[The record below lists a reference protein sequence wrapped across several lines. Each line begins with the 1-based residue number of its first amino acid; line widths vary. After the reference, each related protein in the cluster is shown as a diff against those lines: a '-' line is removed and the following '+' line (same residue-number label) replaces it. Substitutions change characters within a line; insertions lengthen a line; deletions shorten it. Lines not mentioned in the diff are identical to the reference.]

1 MAAVSGGSLLAAFDT
16 HPLAGYAGPG
26 LSTSAMTLLHRFR
39 SFSRNARLFLA
50 TILFVGF
57 ALALNTLFL
66 NFYVQAL
73 GFAQEFIG
81 LVNAIPTATLVLVG
95 IPVGR
100 LIDRRGPRWGLIAG
114 TAAAA
119 LGSTVV
125 ALANTG
131 PGIIAGACVL
141 GIGSA
146 FGFISGAPFL
156 MAHSTERNRV
166 ALFSAQAALL
176 TATGFLGNLAGGRL
190 PGLFAAWL
198 GAAPNA
204 PAPLRGTMIVVAA
217 MWVAGIIPMLAARE
231 QAGVRA
237 SQAPSLVSVPMG
249 EPPAASSGDES
260 RPSHRRFVS
269 QPGLVARLLLPS
281 LLISLG
287 AGQTMPFLNIY
298 ISGKFGVDYASLG
311 TLFAVGALG
320 TTAATLAQPALAE
333 RVGRIQSVLAVQ
345 IASLPFLIMLGFA
358 PVFWMVA
365 ASFVVRVALMNMG
378 NPVYQAFAQ
387 EQIPSG
393 ERATFSSLSS
403 VAWSLGWST
412 GSALSGWWR
421 GRVGFAAGFDTVFA
435 FMTVLYAAAIA
446 LIHGFFIRKRWQ
458 PPDHERRGSSGASK
472 TVSTSWEARPGRPA
486 AQPK

>member
-1 MAAVSGGSLLAAFDT
+1 
-16 HPLAGYAGPG
+16 
-26 LSTSAMTLLHRFR
+26 MTLLYRFR

-50 TILFVGF
+50 AILFVGL

-66 NFYVQAL
+66 NFYLQAL
-73 GFAQEFIG
+73 GFSQQFIG
-81 LVNAIPTATLVLVG
+81 LVNAIPTAALMVVG

-100 LIDRRGPRWGLIAG
+100 LIDRQGPRWGLIVG

-119 LGSTVV
+119 LGSMIV
-125 ALANTG
+125 ALGA
-131 PGIIAGACVL
+131 AGSVIVGGAFVL

-166 ALFSAQAALL
+166 ALFSAQAALV
-176 TATGFLGNLAGGRL
+176 TATGFLGNLAGGWLPRL
-190 PGLFAAWL
+190 FSAWL
-198 GAAPNA
+198 RATPGAL
-204 PAPLRGTMIVVAA
+204 APLRGTMIVVAA
-217 MWVAGIIPMLAARE
+217 MWVASIVPLAAVRE
-231 QAGVRA
+231 RA
-237 SQAPSLVSVPMG
+237 TSPSPAPTRTEGAPWS
-249 EPPAASSGDES
+249 PAAPVGDGTAPA
-260 RPSHRRFVS
+260 RRRFVS

-287 AGQTMPFLNIY
+287 AGQTLPFLNIY

-320 TTAATLAQPALAE
+320 TTVATLAQPGLAE

-345 IASLPFLIMLGFA
+345 IASLPFLLALGFA

-365 ASFVVRVALMNMG
+365 ASFVVRIALMNMG

-387 EQIPSG
+387 EQIPPG

-403 VAWSLGWST
+403 VAWSLGWSA
-412 GSALSGWWR
+412 GAAFSGWWR
-421 GRVGFAAGFDTVFA
+421 GRVGFAAGFDAVFGL
-435 FMTVLYAAAIA
+435 MTVLYTAAIA
-446 LIHGFFIRKRWQ
+446 LIYVFFIR
-458 PPDHERRGSSGASK
+458 RRGVY
-472 TVSTSWEARPGRPA
+472 T
-486 AQPK
+486 